1 MLHSH
6 ATKSTCLLTDAEA
19 LLDRGSIPCS
29 KTRTLV
35 ISRPSKPKP
44 IEEVKPSAQCSISSK
59 PKLIEEVKP
68 SVQHPLTHEDKRGA
82 PDEYATGHQQ
92 SVCESTTIDVS
103 NIPRD
108 MAEDTLWKIF
118 ESKHFGGG
126 GEVTN
131 IVYEKGRGSAVITLS
146 DREGISFILS
156 FIHSFVHSFI
166 HSCLL
171 GQQLN
176 CSFIH

>member
-1 MLHSH
+1 MYEYTTIQYHIMHMCLSD
-6 ATKSTCLLTDAEA
+6 AVESTYLLTDAEA
-19 LLDRGSIPCS
+19 LVDRGSVTY
-29 KTRTLV
+29 KTNTLV

-44 IEEVKPSAQCSISSK
+44 IEEVKSSA
-59 PKLIEEVKP
+59 
-68 SVQHPLTHEDKRGA
+68 QHPLTHEDMREI

-92 SVCESTTIDVS
+92 SVCESTTIDVG

-108 MAEDTLWKIF
+108 MAEDTLRMIF

-146 DREGISFILS
+146 DREGIL
-156 FIHSFVHSFI
+156 FIHSFILAYPVSDSIMHSND
-166 HSCLL
+166 L
-171 GQQLN
+171 
-176 CSFIH
+176 